1 MAEDRKFAFALFDDR
16 DDATVAKTG
25 PAYRLLRD
33 LGIKSTKTVWPLK
46 SEPGY
51 RFFAQSLLDHE
62 YFDFIRELQADGFE
76 IGYHGARTGD
86 NPRSVTHEAF
96 DVFREKIDHN
106 PMTYTQH
113 AASIENLYP
122 GNRRTRIPILESLLA
137 GRSQHS
143 KFVGDDPDNPY
154 FGAIFA

>member
-1 MAEDRKFAFALFDDR
+1 MAEDRKFAFALFDDT

-86 NPRSVTHEAF
+86 NPRSVTI
-96 DVFREKIDHN
+96 R
-106 PMTYTQH
+106 
-113 AASIENLYP
+113 
-122 GNRRTRIPILESLLA
+122 RRTHSTRRRSKTSTRETG
-137 GRSQHS
+137 GRASRFWNHCW
-143 KFVGDDPDNPY
+143 P
-154 FGAIFA
+154 GAVNI